1 MIKGNISFR
10 NSSKKSGLS
19 FEKQSIEWDK
29 MISSLK
35 SNPKQVMSLIKIQ
48 QSHGESIFTDEKVLK
63 KIQHKSMLKSLTS
76 LGVSINVND
85 ST

>member
-1 MIKGNISFR
+1 MPKGTNGYTALAKNLGMIKGNISFR

-35 SNPKQVMSLIKIQ
+35 SNPK
-48 QSHGESIFTDEKVLK
+48 
-63 KIQHKSMLKSLTS
+63 
-76 LGVSINVND
+76 
-85 ST
+85 